1 MYGGHS
7 GCYGMIIYNTGIKGD
22 NAVYGYYEGSV
33 MRFAAGTLDEMK
45 EIKKAQ
51 ESQVPGG
58 KGVGNGKMM
67 VGSFFGL
74 LAAVIA
80 GFIFLPLRISAAL
93 LVFAVLSYVPL
104 MIVFAAN
111 RNCYGDERMVTSFR
125 RFHGCEHAIISAMSR
140 KEECTAEALMSGRFY
155 DPECG
160 TAYSGYALTFAL
172 EIALLIAFWPGLF
185 KSLVVM
191 ALTVAVLL
199 IMILVPRINPFVL
212 IQKPVVLPPTERE
225 CALGV
230 EIIKKLKEL

>member
-1 MYGGHS
+1 
-7 GCYGMIIYNTGIKGD
+7 
-22 NAVYGYYEGSV
+22 
-33 MRFAAGTLDEMK
+33 
-45 EIKKAQ
+45 
-51 ESQVPGG
+51 
-58 KGVGNGKMM
+58 
-67 VGSFFGL
+67 
-74 LAAVIA
+74 
-80 GFIFLPLRISAAL
+80 
-93 LVFAVLSYVPL
+93 
-104 MIVFAAN
+104 
-111 RNCYGDERMVTSFR
+111 
-125 RFHGCEHAIISAMSR
+125 MSR

-160 TAYSGYALTFAL
+160 TAYSGYALTFAV

-199 IMILVPRINPFVL
+199 VMILVPRINPFVL